1 MVETSSGIL
10 QSGKAK
16 QWGLYTATEGT
27 YSIPLNITMATTSYI
42 VGATYC
48 VDDSGVRY
56 SYTPK
61 IWKESKSKSAFKAYI
76 NTSTYW
82 FVLGQ

>member
-1 MVETSSGIL
+1 
-10 QSGKAK
+10 
-16 QWGLYTATEGT
+16 
-27 YSIPLNITMATTSYI
+27 MATTSYI